1 MAQDGGKD
9 VLMST
14 NEASQQSPLDRL
26 LAALD
31 SDRDFAGR
39 QYRDLHTRLTGFFA
53 WQNNVRPEERAD
65 EVMDRVMRRLDDGKQ
80 IDSVPA
86 FAFGV
91 ARLLL
96 FEARKQVERE
106 IAAHTQL
113 LVLIG
118 EPVELP
124 QETEGESAEELC
136 FEDCLALLTPANRE
150 LILTYYSG
158 EGGAKIEARRMLA
171 SRLGTDLNALRV
183 RAHRIRV
190 QLESCARQCA
200 ESAM

>member
-1 MAQDGGKD
+1 
-9 VLMST
+9 MSA
-14 NEASQQSPLDRL
+14 NEARRQTPLDRL

-39 QYRDLHTRLTGFFA
+39 QYRDLHNRLTGFFT
-53 WQNNVRPEERAD
+53 WQDNIRPEDRAD
-65 EVMDRVMRRLDDGKQ
+65 EVMDRVMRKLEDGEQ

-96 FEARKQVERE
+96 SEARKQAERE
-106 IAAHTQL
+106 IAAHTHL
-113 LVLIG
+113 LLMVG
-118 EPVELP
+118 ETVEP
-124 QETEGESAEELC
+124 QPQTDGQNTEELC
-136 FEDCLALLTPANRE
+136 FDDCLVLLTPANRE
-150 LILTYYSG
+150 LILAYYTG
-158 EGGAKIEARRMLA
+158 EGGAKIEARRTLA
-171 SRLGTDLNALRV
+171 ANLGTDLNALRV

-190 QLESCARQCA
+190 QLEACARQCA